1 MLCTYVFKNVQNHVF
16 NGVFVVTENS
26 HVFNIWKCAVFFFCY
41 EKSNFAMK
49 MRCDFVSVLSCQI
62 FIVQNITFR
71 QCKLL
76 PFLLAF
82 WLAYH
87 KFFFKNIYVIFFSKE
102 KWREK
107 RVFKNGNLV
116 SIWGNYLADFA
127 L

>member
-1 MLCTYVFKNVQNHVF
+1 MSSKMYKITFLTVFLLLLKTVTFLTFGNALC
-16 NGVFVVTENS
+16 
-26 HVFNIWKCAVFFFCY
+26 FFFFY

-49 MRCDFVSVLSCQI
+49 MRCDFVSVFSFQI
-62 FIVQNITFR
+62 FILQNITFR